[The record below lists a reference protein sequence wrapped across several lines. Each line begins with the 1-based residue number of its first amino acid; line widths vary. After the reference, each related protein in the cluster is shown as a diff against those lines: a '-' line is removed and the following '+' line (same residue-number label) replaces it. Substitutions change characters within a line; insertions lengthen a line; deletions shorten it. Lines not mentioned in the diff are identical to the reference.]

1 MLGSGRHPLSGRLN
15 SGVRRHTR
23 RGHVELSITDEEF
36 DQTLTL
42 RQSFELLCAFLK
54 KFNARGALETDLLA
68 SWLELQPD
76 GGTADPAQLDDFLE
90 CARAVLAR
98 GA

>member
-1 MLGSGRHPLSGRLN
+1 MA
-15 SGVRRHTR
+15 
-23 RGHVELSITDEEF
+23 LSISDQEF
-36 DQTLTL
+36 DQMLTL
-42 RQSFELLCAFLK
+42 RQSFEVLRAFLEQ
-54 KFNARGALETDLLA
+54 FNSRGAQETDLLA

-90 CARAVLAR
+90 SARAVLAR

>member
-1 MLGSGRHPLSGRLN
+1 MA
-15 SGVRRHTR
+15 
-23 RGHVELSITDEEF
+23 ITISDRDF

-42 RQSFELLCAFLK
+42 RQAFEVFGAFLEQ
-54 KFNARGALETDLLA
+54 FNARGAQETDLLA

-76 GGTADPAQLDDFLE
+76 GGTADPAQLDDFLAS
-90 CARAVLAR
+90 ARAVMAR

>member
-1 MLGSGRHPLSGRLN
+1 MA
-15 SGVRRHTR
+15 
-23 RGHVELSITDEEF
+23 LSISDREF

-42 RQSFELLCAFLK
+42 RQSFEVLRAFLEQ
-54 KFNARGALETDLLA
+54 FNSRGAQETDLLA
-68 SWLELQPD
+68 SWLDIQPD

-90 CARAVLAR
+90 SARAVLAR

>member
-1 MLGSGRHPLSGRLN
+1 MA
-15 SGVRRHTR
+15 
-23 RGHVELSITDEEF
+23 LSIRDPAFE
-36 DQTLTL
+36 QPLTL
-42 RQSFELLCAFLK
+42 RQSFEVLCAFLEQ
-54 KFNARGALETDLLA
+54 FNSRGAQETDLLA

-90 CARAVLAR
+90 SARAVLAR